1 MNTNKCKVYY
11 FITKALSNLK
21 NENPKIKNLNNNKGE
36 FKLCK
41 LNLKQIKENIY
52 RRQKYLNFHATVE
65 QIPEKINESGRLF
78 IM

>member
-1 MNTNKCKVYY
+1 MNTNNCKVCY

-36 FKLCK
+36 FKLCN
-41 LNLKQIKENIY
+41 LNLKQIKENIH

-65 QIPEKINESGRLF
+65 HNPEKINESGRLF